1 MTLANRLHK
10 SVKEIMEMTTL
21 ELSLWAGYM
30 EAENKERMKTMQAQK
45 NQARRR

>member
-1 MTLANRLHK
+1 MTLANKLRK

-30 EAENKERMKTMQAQK
+30 EAEHKERMRTMQAQK
-45 NQARRR
+45 NQARKR